1 MPYFLKM
8 GQTQESCA
16 AMNPRS
22 TPLSAVTPPT
32 SMQPPARHGLAHDAH
47 IQAAA
52 PPQFLQS
59 LLPPR
64 PQPSQSLYE
73 YPLAPFYAASTSGA
87 MQSDVP
93 TVESTFSRLTLPVHI
108 SCCCRCCYRTK

>member
-1 MPYFLKM
+1 MHHAIFLKT
-8 GQTQESCA
+8 GQTQASCA

-32 SMQPPARHGLAHDAH
+32 STQPLARHGLAHDTH

-52 PPQFLQS
+52 AAPPQLLQS

-87 MQSDVP
+87 MQSGVP
-93 TVESTFSRLTLPVHI
+93 TIE
-108 SCCCRCCYRTK
+108 